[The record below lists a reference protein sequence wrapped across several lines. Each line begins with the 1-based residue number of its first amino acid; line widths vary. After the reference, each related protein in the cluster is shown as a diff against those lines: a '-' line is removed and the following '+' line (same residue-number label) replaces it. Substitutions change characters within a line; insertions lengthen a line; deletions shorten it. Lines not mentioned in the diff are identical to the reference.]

1 MQDHLQNFI
10 LSSFFEWLTE
20 TWLLLSCGSHHRE
33 HPWFHSEVL
42 GNQGPQWCIK
52 LDSTRF
58 SPPNQ
63 TQHTWGDC
71 PSSSQKSLSEQW
83 HHCRV
88 VCLWHYQICDEDW
101 IKKKKVEEWWRE
113 WEHKTKMERGMHWQR
128 QQQFQ
133 RERGNKREKA
143 SSCGLAELTVN
154 LCRFIFSGACC
165 SLKGGQIYM
174 PLPGLLWRGPEDG
187 ISGLRGWDGGF
198 FAG

>member
-20 TWLLLSCGSHHRE
+20 TWLVLSCGSLHRE

-52 LDSTRF
+52 LDSTSF

-63 TQHTWGDC
+63 TQHTWGDFL
-71 PSSSQKSLSEQW
+71 PEVVIRTVTSLS
-83 HHCRV
+83 R
-88 VCLWHYQICDEDW
+88 CLSVTLPNMRWGLD
-101 IKKKKVEEWWRE
+101 KKKEVEKWWRE
-113 WEHKTKMERGMHWQR
+113 WEHKTEMERGMHWQR